1 MPACTQVPPSPGP
14 VITFNTCPTVTR
26 CTMSATAP
34 ETNGDMSTTLTA
46 VKAAWARCAAVV
58 DMIFDC
64 QARADAGD
72 PAATATVGAK

>member
-1 MPACTQVPPSPGP
+1 
-14 VITFNTCPTVTR
+14 
-26 CTMSATAP
+26 
-34 ETNGDMSTTLTA
+34 MSTTLTA